1 MEQYHLASLCQWKKQ
16 QMVKLME
23 VSDLTEQ
30 LAQAVERRDQ
40 ASISMLLSMRE
51 EPIRQLQEIETSI
64 QEYLPT
70 LPSEEAIRCA
80 ELLKGEA
87 AQTPGEEP
95 LALQVAQDRRLLEQI
110 QKLDEKTSVTLGGK
124 QSFYR
129 KYRA

>member
-16 QMVKLME
+16 QMVKLLE

-30 LAQAVERRDQ
+30 MAQAVERQDQ
-40 ASISMLLSMRE
+40 ASINMLLSMRE
-51 EPIRQLQEIETSI
+51 EPIRQLQEIEASI

-70 LPSEEAIRCA
+70 LPAEEAIRCA
-80 ELLKGEA
+80 GLLKGEA
-87 AQTPGEEP
+87 AQTPEEEP

-110 QKLDEKTSVTLGGK
+110 QKLDEKVSVTLGGK

-129 KYRA
+129 KYRS